1 MSRIL
6 VATYGGGHVNT
17 VLPVA
22 LQLVELGHD
31 VTVLALTTAW
41 GAVDRA
47 GLKTIGFRDF
57 LDGDIRAIDHGQRLG
72 QGTQPH
78 PQVHPDESV
87 AYLGMSY
94 VELEDRLGVEGAAQA
109 FVERGRQSFLPL
121 GVLRRIFDA
130 VDPELVIA
138 TSSPRAERASV
149 LVARERN
156 IPAVVIAD
164 LMPQMEMEWMG
175 SPEYGDI
182 LCVINEGVRRKLIRA
197 GRDPDC
203 VVATGNPVMDE
214 HLKLDV
220 LGLRETWRTKHGCV
234 DSDRVALYASQPD
247 PDQYL
252 GSRVAAELVCEGLDR
267 GWKVAV
273 RPHPN
278 EDFDA
283 TLLPTGTILSGK
295 DETPWQCLCG
305 ADACVVISSTMGI
318 QSVLVGRPLVA
329 YAVPV
334 NMNPTPYPEFEIG
347 RVAYTCAEV
356 FDHLDDVFGKGEL
369 MAKELPKGSA
379 RDNVVAQVLRLLR

>member
-22 LQLVELGHD
+22 LKLRDMGHD
-31 VTVLALTTAW
+31 VTVLALTSAW
-41 GAVDRA
+41 GAVERA
-47 GLKTIGFRDF
+47 GLKSIGFRDF
-57 LDGDIRAIDHGQRLG
+57 IEDQRALEHGQRLA
-72 QGTQPH
+72 QGTPPH
-78 PQVHPDESV
+78 TQVHPNETV
-87 AYLGMSY
+87 AYMGMSY
-94 VELEDRLGVEGAAQA
+94 AELEDRMGVEAAAQA
-109 FVERGRQSFLPL
+109 YVDRGRQAFLPV
-121 GVLRRIFDA
+121 GVLQKIFDRCEP
-130 VDPELVIA
+130 DLVIA
-138 TSSPRAERASV
+138 TSSPRAERAAV
-149 LVARERN
+149 LVARERG
-156 IPAVVIAD
+156 IPAVVVAD

-175 SPEYGDI
+175 CADYGDI

-214 HLKLDV
+214 HLDLDV
-220 LGLRETWRTKHGCV
+220 DALRREWRNRHQCAE
-234 DSDRVALYASQPD
+234 SDRVALYASQPD

-252 GSRVAAELVCEGLDR
+252 GSRVAADLVETGLSR
-267 GWKVAV
+267 GWRVAV

-278 EDFDA
+278 EDFDHS
-283 TLLPTGTILSGK
+283 LLPEGTIISGL

-329 YAVPV
+329 FAVPV

-347 RVAYTCAEV
+347 RIAQTTAEV
-356 FDHLDDVFGKGEL
+356 FDHLDDVFGQGEL

-379 RDNVVAQVLRLLR
+379 RDNVVAQVMRLLG